1 MNVPPALLIVLTV
14 LLSFIASGMLIFFK
28 KDELFKPKPE
38 IKAEFT
44 SVEFDAD
51 DTSYSPQET
60 HSMNQLSKE
69 LNALKEELLDRQ
81 REQDARES
89 AIALDAQELAKQ
101 KKELEMLRNNLM
113 QQMKKFSDER
123 NAGLGEEDLKI
134 AKDAAKRWIEMGPE
148 VATKELQQWT
158 LNDKFEE
165 ALTIFELMKPEDKA
179 PIVAFMRT
187 GDNDDLIQ
195 LANAL
200 TMRDRSLAPTSTGSS
215 APAPIGGPN

>member
-1 MNVPPALLIVLTV
+1 
-14 LLSFIASGMLIFFK
+14 
-28 KDELFKPKPE
+28 
-38 IKAEFT
+38 
-44 SVEFDAD
+44 
-51 DTSYSPQET
+51 
-60 HSMNQLSKE
+60 MNQLSKE
-69 LNALKEELLDRQ
+69 LNALKEKLLDRQ

-200 TMRDRSLAPTSTGSS
+200 TMRDRSLAPTSAGSS
-215 APAPIGGPN
+215 APAPLGGPN

>member
-1 MNVPPALLIVLTV
+1 MNVPPALVIVLAV
-14 LLSFIASGMLIFFK
+14 LLSFLASGGFVLWK
-28 KDELFKPKPE
+28 KDELFTPKPE
-38 IKAEFT
+38 IKAEYT

-81 REQDARES
+81 REQDSRES

-101 KKELEMLRNNLM
+101 KKELETLRNNLM
-113 QQMKKFSDER
+113 QEMKKFRDQQDTD
-123 NAGLGEEDLKI
+123 LGEEELKI

-187 GDNDDLIQ
+187 GDDDDLIQ

-200 TMRDRSLAPTSTGSS
+200 TMRDRSLAPTSSGSDAPVATGS
-215 APAPIGGPN
+215 N

>member
-1 MNVPPALLIVLTV
+1 MNVPPALLIVLAV
-14 LLSFIASGMLIFFK
+14 LLSFIASGGFIFIK

-89 AIALDAQELAKQ
+89 AIALDKQELDKQ
-101 KKELEMLRNNLM
+101 KKELETLRKNLM
-113 QQMKKFSDER
+113 EQMKVFRDEQE
-123 NAGLGEEDLKI
+123 AGLGEEGQKK
-134 AKDAAKRWIEMGPE
+134 AKDNAKLLIEMGPE
-148 VATKELQQWT
+148 MATKQLQQWAF
-158 LNDKFEE
+158 NDKFED
-165 ALTIFELMKPEDKA
+165 ALSIFELMKPEDKA
-179 PIVAFMRT
+179 PIIAFMRT
-187 GDNDDLIQ
+187 GDVDDLIQ

-200 TMRDRSLAPTSTGSS
+200 TMGDRSLAPTSSG
-215 APAPIGGPN
+215 ARGPDAGGGAN

>member
-1 MNVPPALLIVLTV
+1 MNISPAIIISGAI
-14 LLSFIASGMLIFFK
+14 LLSFAVSGGIIFMK
-28 KDELFKPKPE
+28 KDALFKPKPE

-44 SVEFDAD
+44 SLEFDAD

-69 LNALKEELLDRQ
+69 LNAFKEELLERQ

-89 AIALDAQELAKQ
+89 AIALDAQELTKQ
-101 KKELEMLRNNLM
+101 KKELETLRGNLK
-113 QQMKKFSDER
+113 QQMKQFRDER
-123 NAGLGEEDLKI
+123 DAGLGEDEMKK
-134 AKDAAKRWIEMGPE
+134 AKDASKRWIEMGPE
-148 VATKELQQWT
+148 MATKELQQWS

-179 PIVAFMRT
+179 PIIAFMRT

-200 TMRDRSLAPTSTGSS
+200 TMRDRSLAPTSAGN
-215 APAPIGGPN
+215 GGGAN

>member
-1 MNVPPALLIVLTV
+1 MNISPAIIISGAVI
-14 LLSFIASGMLIFFK
+14 LSFAVSGGIIFMK
-28 KDELFKPKPE
+28 KDTLFKPKPE

-44 SVEFDAD
+44 SLEFDAD

-69 LNALKEELLDRQ
+69 LNAFKEELLERQ

-89 AIALDAQELAKQ
+89 AIARDAQELAKQ
-101 KKELEMLRNNLM
+101 KKELETLRGNLK
-113 QQMKKFSDER
+113 QQMKQFRDER
-123 NAGLGEEDLKI
+123 DAGLGEDEMKK
-134 AKDAAKRWIEMGPE
+134 AKDASKRWIEMGPE
-148 VATKELQQWT
+148 MATKELQQWS

-179 PIVAFMRT
+179 PIIAFMRT

-200 TMRDRSLAPTSTGSS
+200 TMRDRSLAPTSVGN
-215 APAPIGGPN
+215 GGGAN

>member
-1 MNVPPALLIVLTV
+1 MNIPPALLIVLTV
-14 LLSFIASGMLIFFK
+14 LLSFIASGVFIFLK

-113 QQMKKFSDER
+113 QQMKKFSDEQ

-200 TMRDRSLAPTSTGSS
+200 TMRDRSLAPTSVGSS
-215 APAPIGGPN
+215 APVSIGGPN